1 MLASNFRIVQ
11 TSIHSPT
18 KVSNYL
24 NLSDITLH
32 LAVCLFDRT
41 LANTELDEKQLQ
53 LTAITC
59 LLLASKVIMM
69 LMSMEMTTLSIMRMV
84 MNEPR
89 SMFASKDLCF
99 FQVEE
104 DFVPA
109 PSLLLPLLGG
119 SQEEKELTDSAMKMK
134 MKMGEMARTERM
146 ILKALNFHLRT
157 STAATF
163 LHYFTQVR
171 TFVY

>member
-1 MLASNFRIVQ
+1 MAPNFSIVQ
-11 TSIHSPT
+11 TSIYAPT

-69 LMSMEMTTLSIMRMV
+69 LMSMEMMMAIFTV
-84 MNEPR
+84 DNE
-89 SMFASKDLCF
+89 DDY
-99 FQVEE
+99 E
-104 DFVPA
+104 
-109 PSLLLPLLGG
+109 
-119 SQEEKELTDSAMKMK
+119 
-134 MKMGEMARTERM
+134 
-146 ILKALNFHLRT
+146 
-157 STAATF
+157 
-163 LHYFTQVR
+163 
-171 TFVY
+171 